1 MAQMGPAGDNMV
13 GLSEQ
18 AGFSKCRDIHA
29 KYVRPIQYPLN
40 QPRLPQVEN
49 LIQARKFFRT
59 YWGSSLPQVFQ
70 FAQG

>member
-1 MAQMGPAGDNMV
+1 MV

-29 KYVRPIQYPLN
+29 KYVRPIQFPLN

-59 YWGSSLPQVFQ
+59 YWVTSLPQVFR
-70 FAQG
+70 FTQG